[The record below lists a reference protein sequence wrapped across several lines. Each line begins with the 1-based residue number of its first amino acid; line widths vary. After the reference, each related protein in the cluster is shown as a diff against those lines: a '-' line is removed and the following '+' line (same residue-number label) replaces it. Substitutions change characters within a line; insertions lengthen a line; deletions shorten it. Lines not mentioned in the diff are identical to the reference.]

1 MGSVKWTKEQLQAI
15 ETSGNNILV
24 AAAAGSGKTAVLV
37 ERIINKIINEKINI
51 DQILVV
57 TFTNAAASEMRERIL
72 DAIYKKI
79 EQDPNDLHLQKQIT
93 LLSKASICTIDS
105 FCLDIVKSYFYEI
118 DITPN
123 FRIADNAEL
132 ELLKMETIDEI
143 FEEKYG
149 EYDKDFLKVLEMYTK
164 YQDDTPLKDLIIY
177 IYNYIQS
184 CPFPNKWFKEMT
196 EKYNI
201 NNSNNTGFE
210 NTQWGKIIINEVK
223 EKLIGCIESLNGIA
237 KELQRFPEVKKYCD
251 VINQD
256 IYEIEKIININNWDN
271 IYNCLQENI
280 FTKWPID
287 KKVTIDI
294 KNVAK
299 EKRDNIKKQF
309 NKAKEL
315 INCTSCQAFEDIN
328 DMYETIC
335 ILAKLVEEFS
345 TKLINNKKEKNILDF
360 NDIEHYA
367 LDILIGK
374 DIINDPNKHT
384 RVALKYIDKFKE
396 IAIDEYQDSNLVQ
409 EYILTAISNGRNIF
423 MVGDVKQSIYKF
435 RQARPELFI
444 EKYEKYKTNQENE
457 DNLGIKIQLF
467 KNFRSR
473 ENILNTT
480 NAIFQSIMSKEL
492 GDIEYDENEYLNL
505 GTKFEDTKLEL
516 AARNTDIDIIETNY
530 IQDENNEEPI
540 QNIELEAEYVANKIK
555 KIIDSNQVVYDKKV
569 GYRKVTY
576 RDIVILL
583 RATKDR
589 ANYFEKEII
598 KLGMP
603 VFSDASPEYLDSIEI
618 QTIINLLKVIDNPMY
633 DIPLVSVMRSQIGG
647 FSDNDLIKI
656 RINNDKTTFYESLIN
671 YKEDDLKEKINK
683 FLNNIETWREK
694 SHYQTLDELIW
705 NIYTDTGYYNYV
717 SLMPNGTLRQANLK
731 SLFEKAKQYENASF
745 KGIYNFINF
754 IDRLKNKSS
763 DLSAAKLVGENENV
777 IRIMSIHKSKG
788 LEFPIVFLCCSNK
801 QFNIKDLNGPIIL
814 HQDLG
819 IGANYISSES
829 KIQFETLAKQSIKIK
844 TKREIISEEMRLLY
858 VALTRA
864 KDRLII
870 TGTGKDVEEELKEK
884 EEILDIYQ
892 EETKINKNVIE
903 KYKSYL
909 DWIELVYLKDKNNIF
924 NLSIN
929 KPKQQREEQKEETID
944 LKKMRNDKIDQD
956 LKQKLEWEYKHKE
969 ATKIE
974 TKTSVSKIK
983 SKNRN
988 NIVTLKEPVF
998 LRSEDIISPAQKG
1011 TVMHLCF
1018 QKLPLK
1024 KEYSI
1029 KEIGEFIEKLFENN
1043 IITDKEKQSIDLEQ
1057 LHNYT
1062 KSSIWKELLN
1072 AKNVYREQPFYIN
1085 ITADEIYNNNIKE
1098 EILIQGVIDLY
1109 YINSNDELILVDYK
1123 TDYVEYEDELIK
1135 KYKEQ
1140 LMLYKRALESALN
1153 KKVSKVCIYSTYLG
1167 KSVDIDKRQN
1177 NM

>member
-1 MGSVKWTKEQLQAI
+1 MGSLKWTKEQLRAI

-79 EQDPNDLHLQKQIT
+79 EKDPNDLHLQKQIT

-184 CPFPNKWFKEMT
+184 CPFPNKWLKEMT

-237 KELQRFPEVKKYCD
+237 KELQRFPEVKKYWD

-256 IYEIEKIININNWDN
+256 IYEIKKIININDWDN

-374 DIINDPNKHT
+374 DIINDQNKHT

-505 GTKFEDTKLEL
+505 GAKFEDTKLEL

-1167 KSVDIDKRQN
+1167 KSVSVK
-1177 NM
+1177 

>member
-1109 YINSNDELILVDYK
+1109 YINSNDELILVEYK